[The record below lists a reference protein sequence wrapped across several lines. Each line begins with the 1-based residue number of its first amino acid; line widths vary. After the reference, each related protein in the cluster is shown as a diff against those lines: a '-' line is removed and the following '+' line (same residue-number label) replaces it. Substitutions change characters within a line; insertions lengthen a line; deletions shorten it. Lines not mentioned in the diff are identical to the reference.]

1 MRVGVLLVFL
11 LSAQLKLMAQDF
23 AFQFWHDGKIVLENG
38 DTLKGNVK
46 YDMQTD
52 LIQYH
57 ANDKLETYSAR
68 KVLFV
73 EIYDKTVRRYRKMYS
88 LPYTTSGQ
96 YKAPVIFELLEEGK
110 ITLLCR
116 EALEYRAVS
125 SSFYYYSTYSRLTIV
140 YKYFLLQE
148 NGEIVPFAGRKNDW
162 LDLMSSRK
170 EEVQKFAKANRL
182 DFDEKYD
189 LSRIIAYYNS
199 LFPR

>member
-1 MRVGVLLVFL
+1 MLLIFL
-11 LSAQLKLMAQDF
+11 LSPQFKLMAQDF

-38 DTLKGNVK
+38 DTLRGSVK

-57 ANDKLETYSAR
+57 ANDKLETYTAR
-68 KVLFV
+68 KVLFL

-116 EALEYRAVS
+116 EALEYRSVS

-148 NGEIVPFAGRKNDW
+148 NGEIVPFIGRKNDW
-162 LDLMSSRK
+162 LDLMTTRK